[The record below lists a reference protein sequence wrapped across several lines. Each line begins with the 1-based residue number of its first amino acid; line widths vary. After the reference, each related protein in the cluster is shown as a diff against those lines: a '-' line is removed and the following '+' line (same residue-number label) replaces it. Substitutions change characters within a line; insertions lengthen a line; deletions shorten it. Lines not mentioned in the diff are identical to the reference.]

1 MAHRRPSRS
10 RSRQMNPS
18 TTVDVLI
25 GVGAVSLVVIA
36 LTASGILGVLNI
48 TAGSSKPV
56 LGS

>member
-1 MAHRRPSRS
+1 
-10 RSRQMNPS
+10 MNPS

-48 TAGSSKPV
+48 TAGSSKPI